1 MKTLKESLLDKDFD
15 IDEASLAISSV
26 KPFLDILKKM
36 KPEITQKP
44 DDVKYNFNRGSFIK
58 RRDYYDICQAFKKA
72 IEDIGTSNIKDQPSN
87 SRYLYN
93 GDSFFACAPIKNNQ
107 WVVLWGRKCRY
118 SSYPD
123 EGFQVRVYKAER
135 GDDWV
140 RNFEVSMWG
149 DAIQDLFVLGIAKGM
164 GLKI

>member
-15 IDEASLAISSV
+15 VDEASLAIPLV
-26 KPFLDILKKM
+26 KPFLDVLKKL
-36 KPEITQKP
+36 KPEITQGP
-44 DDVKYNFNRGSFIK
+44 DDVKYNFNRGSFIR

-72 IEDIGTSNIKDQPSN
+72 IENIGTSNIKGQPSN

-93 GDSFFACAPIKNNQ
+93 GDSFFACAPINNNQ

-118 SSYPD
+118 ASYPD
-123 EGFQVRVYKAER
+123 EGFQVRVYKAKR
-135 GDDWV
+135 DDDWV

-149 DAIQDLFVLGIAKGM
+149 DAIQDLFILGIAKGM